1 MEKKSVKEI
10 TDTLV
15 HEAEIILSDQTEK
28 ISSEANLADLG
39 FDSMSFIEL
48 LVSIEKKFDV
58 QLIEIG
64 MQPADIKSL
73 EALAHYIC
81 QVS

>member
-1 MEKKSVKEI
+1 MEKKGVTEI
-10 TDTLV
+10 TEILV
-15 HEAEIILSDQTEK
+15 HEAGIILSDQTEE
-28 ISSEANLADLG
+28 ITAGASLADLG

>member
-10 TDTLV
+10 TEILV
-15 HEAEIILSDQTEK
+15 RDADIILSDQTEK
-28 ISSEANLADLG
+28 ISSEATLADLG

-58 QLIEIG
+58 KLIEIG

-73 EALAHYIC
+73 EALAHYIY
-81 QVS
+81 QLT

>member
-1 MEKKSVKEI
+1 MKKKSVKEI

-15 HEAEIILSDQTEK
+15 REAEIILSDQTEK
-28 ISSEANLADLG
+28 ISSEATLADLG

-58 QLIEIG
+58 KLIEIG
-64 MQPADIKSL
+64 MQPADIKTL
-73 EALAHYIC
+73 EALAHYIY
-81 QVS
+81 QLT